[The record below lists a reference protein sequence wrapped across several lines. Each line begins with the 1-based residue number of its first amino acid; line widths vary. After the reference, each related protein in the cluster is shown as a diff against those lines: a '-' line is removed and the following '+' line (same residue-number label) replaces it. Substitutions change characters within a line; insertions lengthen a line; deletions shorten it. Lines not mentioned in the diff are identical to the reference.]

1 MFDLLQIKKYTKYT
15 QKEASTMSVKIRK
28 VGNSNTLTVPNNIK
42 PIAKEYDVFQGRDGV
57 IVFSP
62 KRKNPFNDEEFIQ
75 THDLSQKE
83 EFGGPLIG
91 KENIN

>member
-1 MFDLLQIKKYTKYT
+1 
-15 QKEASTMSVKIRK
+15 MSVKIRK

-42 PIAKEYDVFQGRDGV
+42 PMAKEYDVFQGRDGV

-62 KRKNPFNDEEFIQ
+62 KKKNPFHDEEFIKN
-75 THDLSQKE
+75 HDWTQDE

-91 KENIN
+91 KEKLDNE